1 LLFFFQPYVMK
12 RGCLVLLLSQPPNS
26 PKNTQQLLSAP
37 NQVVKQYI
45 CSGKIAVEVR
55 MVKIDYKKMLQHL
68 YSPPANKFTL
78 VDVPTMNFLMVNGH
92 GDPNIA
98 PEFQENTEA
107 LYTLA
112 YTIKFALKPA
122 VEFVVPP
129 PEGLWWMEDM
139 SEFSLAAKARWDWTL
154 MMMQPEVVTADIF
167 TSALQQALRKKALPA
182 LQKVRLEA
190 YAEGLSVQIMYYSAY
205 ADEGPTI
212 ARMHAYIRDEG
223 YVTNGKHHEIYLGDP
238 RRTPPEKL
246 KTVIRQ
252 PVRKAG

>member
-1 LLFFFQPYVMK
+1 M
-12 RGCLVLLLSQPPNS
+12 
-26 PKNTQQLLSAP
+26 
-37 NQVVKQYI
+37 
-45 CSGKIAVEVR
+45 E
-55 MVKIDYKKMLQHL
+55 KIDFKKTLKHL
-68 YSPPANKFTL
+68 YNPPADKFTL
-78 VDVPTMNFLMVNGH
+78 VDVPPMNYLMIDGH
-92 GDPNIA
+92 GDPNTA

-122 VEFVVPP
+122 GVDFVVPP
-129 PEGLWWMEDM
+129 SEGLWWMDDM
-139 SEFSLAAKARWDWTL
+139 SQFSLAVKERWDWTL
-154 MMMQPEVVTADIF
+154 MMMQPEVVTPEVF
-167 TSALQQALRKKALPA
+167 TGALQQALRKKALPA

-190 YAEGLSVQIMYYSAY
+190 YAEGLAVQIMYFGAY

-223 YVTNGKHHEIYLGDP
+223 FVPNGKHHEIYLGDP

-252 PVRKAG
+252 PVRKAA